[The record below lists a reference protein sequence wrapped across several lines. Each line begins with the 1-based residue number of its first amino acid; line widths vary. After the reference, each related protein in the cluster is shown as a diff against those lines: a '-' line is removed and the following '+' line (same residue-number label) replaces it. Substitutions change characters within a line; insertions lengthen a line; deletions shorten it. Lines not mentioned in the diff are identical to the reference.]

1 MAETTAKKDSLI
13 ARLDKV
19 LTPIGQKL
27 GNEKHLQAISNGML
41 FGLPFLVIGS
51 FFLIVSNPPIVLDR
65 YNPRTTNI
73 FMQWLAGWKYW
84 AMAHYAQ
91 ITIPYNMTMGVFG
104 MICAFGIA
112 YELSK
117 AYRRLHPA
125 TDGMI
130 SLVTFLM
137 VATTVDKNNK
147 ISLNNLGTNGLFV
160 AIIIGLL
167 AVEINRGIEKS
178 KLKIKLPDS
187 IPPMVANFINSL
199 IPLLANI
206 FIFYGASL
214 ILVSVTHADFTTFI
228 MKCLTPATFLAN
240 SLWGYILIV
249 TLGNLL
255 WLIGVNGSNVIFP
268 IVFATGIAAT
278 GANAAL
284 VAKGLAPTHLMN
296 LQMFRI
302 AVLGGSG
309 NSLALVILM
318 MRSKVEKYRALGK
331 LSIIPGICSINE
343 PIIFG
348 TPICFNPILGIPF
361 LIAPIVN
368 IILTYIAESL
378 HWIGMGYIVDPSFT
392 PFFFQAYM
400 SSMDWRNIIFEII
413 LIIIGIFIYLPFF
426 KVAEQ
431 NELRKQEN
439 IAE

>member
-147 ISLNNLGTNGLFV
+147 I
-160 AIIIGLL
+160 IIGLL

-206 FIFYGASL
+206 FIFYGANL